1 MKDARKDSKI
11 MFSVNHYLPLQAL
24 TGLIDDH
31 SHSFAVQNPVE
42 TVEKVFLK
50 IIGFSAMISSYL
62 FQE

>member
-31 SHSFAVQNPVE
+31 SHSFAVQNPVR
-42 TVEKVFLK
+42 V
-50 IIGFSAMISSYL
+50 
-62 FQE
+62 